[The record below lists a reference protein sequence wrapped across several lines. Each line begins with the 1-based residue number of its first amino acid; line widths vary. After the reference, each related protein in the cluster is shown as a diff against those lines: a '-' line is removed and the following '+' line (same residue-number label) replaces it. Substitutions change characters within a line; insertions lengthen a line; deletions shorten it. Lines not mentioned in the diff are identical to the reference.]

1 MVNVLNDIYED
12 WFFRDNIADSLPMA
26 KYLAPKIK
34 DYLNISSVFD
44 VGCATGHW
52 LSVYENE
59 GLEVSGLEGNFNKLV
74 HKEWD
79 NIWIPFW
86 FPGNMMAFKK

>member
-1 MVNVLNDIYED
+1 MDNVLNEIYED

-34 DYLNISSVFD
+34 EYLNINSVFD

-52 LSVYENE
+52 LSVYEE
-59 GLEVSGLEGNFNKLV
+59 HGLDVS
-74 HKEWD
+74 
-79 NIWIPFW
+79 
-86 FPGNMMAFKK
+86 